1 MVLTTVEKVERIV
14 FLVAMIVVFCD
25 LLWWRP

>member
-1 MVLTTVEKVERIV
+1 MGLTMLEKVQRIV
-14 FLVAMIVVFCD
+14 FLVAIIVVFCD

>member
-1 MVLTTVEKVERIV
+1 MGLTTVEKIERIV
-14 FLVAMIVVFCD
+14 FLIALIVFFCD

>member
-1 MVLTTVEKVERIV
+1 MNLTTVEKIERIV
-14 FLVAMIVVFCD
+14 FLIAIIVFFCD